1 MAPVHNLC
9 SAVQNSFRWKLRQIA
24 VPVSATNRAICR
36 ILYDEGFI
44 AALEQ
49 GSAQGPHAAV
59 RPLPHAPTPTPPV
72 PKPSSLSTSVVSDPS
87 STATQRPL
95 QPPTES
101 SATHFPQP
109 PSPNPASQK
118 LWLTLKYKDGEPVL
132 RKMAAVSKPS
142 RRVFASLAELRAVAA
157 ARRAG
162 PLLKG
167 QEVGQV
173 TILKTPYGIIEL
185 KEALEKEVGGEVL
198 CIAA

>member
-9 SAVQNSFRWKLRQIA
+9 SMVQNSFRWKLRQIA

-44 AALEQ
+44 SALEQ
-49 GSAQGPHAAV
+49 GSSQGPHAAV
-59 RPLPHAPTPTPPV
+59 RPLPHAPA
-72 PKPSSLSTSVVSDPS
+72 PSAPRAS
-87 STATQRPL
+87 ST
-95 QPPTES
+95 S
-101 SATHFPQP
+101 SATAGEPPRPPPFAKPAFITTTSQQLPQP

-132 RKMAAVSKPS
+132 RKMSAVSKPS

-157 ARRAG
+157 ARRAA

-173 TILKTPYGIIEL
+173 TILDTPYGIIEL

>member
-9 SAVQNSFRWKLRQIA
+9 SMVQNSFRWKLRQIA
-24 VPVSATNRAICR
+24 VPVSSTNRAICR

-44 AALEQ
+44 SALEQ
-49 GSAQGPHAAV
+49 GSSQGPHAAV
-59 RPLPHAPTPTPPV
+59 RPLPHAPAPTPPA
-72 PKPSSLSTSVVSDPS
+72 PPASSAAPGEPP
-87 STATQRPL
+87 R
-95 QPPTES
+95 QPPAAPKLTLL
-101 SATHFPQP
+101 PQP

-132 RKMAAVSKPS
+132 RKMSAVSKPS

-157 ARRAG
+157 ARRAA

-173 TILKTPYGIIEL
+173 TILDTPYGIIEL